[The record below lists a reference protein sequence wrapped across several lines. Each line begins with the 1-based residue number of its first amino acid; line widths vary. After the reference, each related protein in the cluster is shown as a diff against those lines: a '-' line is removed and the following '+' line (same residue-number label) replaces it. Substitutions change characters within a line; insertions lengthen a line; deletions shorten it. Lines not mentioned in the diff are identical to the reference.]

1 MSVLQIGAG
10 SVGWALTHKLAQNND
25 LAGDITLAS
34 RTVSKCE
41 RIIASVR
48 GRNNLKDPTRALVS
62 CEVDADDP
70 EAVRALIGE
79 VKPDLVV
86 NVGPPWI
93 NVSVMEACCR
103 AGVSYLDTSVATDL
117 CSPGQQ
123 VPQAYDPQWAFR
135 ERFAAAGI
143 TGILGAGFDPGV
155 VSIFCAYAKKHLFD
169 EIQTID
175 VIDVNAGNHGKKF
188 ATNFD
193 PETNLLEIQGD
204 SFYWEGGAWKQVPCH
219 SRMREAD
226 LPVVGKHK
234 VYSMAHDEVRSLAEF
249 IPAQRI
255 EFWMGFGDNY
265 LKYFN
270 VMRDLGLLTT
280 EAVTTCDGI
289 TVEPLK
295 VLKAVLPD
303 PTSLAAN
310 YTGKT
315 CIGSLVHGL
324 KDGKPRRVFIYNIC
338 DHEECYREVESQAI
352 SYTTA
357 APAATA
363 AMLYLQQKWGGAGLF
378 NVEQLD
384 PDPFLE
390 LMPRNGLSWEVQ
402 ELDPAEETP
411 IVDLSGS

>member
-1 MSVLQIGAG
+1 M
-10 SVGWALTHKLAQNND
+10 GWALAHKLAQNND
-25 LAGDITLAS
+25 VVGEITLAS
-34 RTVSKCE
+34 RTESKCRAIIESVE
-41 RIIASVR
+41 RKE
-48 GRNNLKDPTRALVS
+48 NFKDPSLGITPRQ
-62 CEVDADDP
+62 VDADD
-70 EAVRALIGE
+70 VSSLRSLIEE
-79 VKPDLVV
+79 VSPDLVV

-93 NVSVMEACCR
+93 NVSVMEACCQ
-103 AGVSYLDTSVATDL
+103 AKIDYLDTSVATDL

-135 ERFAAAGI
+135 DRFAELGL

-155 VSIFCAYAKKHLFD
+155 VSIFCAYAKKHLLD

-175 VIDVNAGNHGKKF
+175 VVDVNAGDHGRKF

-204 SFYWEGGAWKQVPCH
+204 SFYWEKGDWKQVPCH
-219 SRMREAD
+219 SRVREVD
-226 LPVVGKHK
+226 LPEVGRHK

-249 IPAQRI
+249 IPCDRI
-255 EFWMGFGDNY
+255 EFWMGFSDNY

-270 VMRDLGLLTT
+270 VMRDLGLLKPGP
-280 EAVTTCDGI
+280 VTTCDGI

-303 PTSLAAN
+303 PVSLAPD

-315 CIGSLVHGL
+315 CIGSIIHGM
-324 KDGKPRRVFIYNIC
+324 KDGQPRRVLLYNLC
-338 DHEECYREVESQAI
+338 DHAEAYRELESQAI

-357 APAATA
+357 APCVTA
-363 AMLYLQQKWGGAGLF
+363 VMLYFRKQWGGPGLF

-390 LMPRNGLSWEVQ
+390 LMPANGLTWDVLD
-402 ELDPAEETP
+402 LDPSEETQ
-411 IVDLSGS
+411 IIDKSA